1 METVKVGIVGCG
13 MITARRHAPEYT
25 DNPHAQI
32 VGFYDFDQQ
41 RAGELAAGYGGKVYA
56 SPEELFADPEIDAV
70 SICSPNYTHADYSI
84 QALRAGKHVL
94 CEKPM
99 ALTLEDTRRMMD
111 ALQRRDLAEV
121 FSQIGN
127 VFEQVLPPG
136 SEIFAIRDRLLTLG
150 AGTAC
155 MSGSGSAVVG
165 FFSQE
170 EAARSSAAA
179 MTEVPFVRCVGRG

>member
-1 METVKVGIVGCG
+1 MYRRLDEAG
-13 MITARRHAPEYT
+13 M
-25 DNPHAQI
+25 
-32 VGFYDFDQQ
+32 
-41 RAGELAAGYGGKVYA
+41 
-56 SPEELFADPEIDAV
+56 AV
-70 SICSPNYTHADYSI
+70 HP
-84 QALRAGKHVL
+84 
-94 CEKPM
+94 
-99 ALTLEDTRRMMD
+99 DTRRMMD
-111 ALQRRDLAEV
+111 ALQRRDLAEI

-179 MTEVPFVRCVGRG
+179 MTGVPFVRCVGRG

>member
-1 METVKVGIVGCG
+1 MEALERMGMELGSDVPYCVRGGTVLVQGK
-13 MITARRHAPEYT
+13 
-25 DNPHAQI
+25 
-32 VGFYDFDQQ
+32 
-41 RAGELAAGYGGKVYA
+41 GEQLL
-56 SPEELFADPEIDAV
+56 S
-70 SICSPNYTHADYSI
+70 
-84 QALRAGKHVL
+84 LRALPECWFVV
-94 CEKPM
+94 CKPQVSFSTAEMYRRLDEAGM
-99 ALTLEDTRRMMD
+99 AVHPDTRRMMD
-111 ALQRRDLAEV
+111 ALQCRDLAEI

-127 VFEQVLPPG
+127 VFEQVLSPG